1 VRKEAE
7 KDERRRNEIHRFRKR
22 GGRKGRRLW
31 KQQPSF
37 AKSLKRRPNGR
48 QRRQVF
54 ILIKLLVRKRVT
66 RRSRTTERPKPRR
79 VQRLVVTE
87 LAEMGL
93 VRGSGSV
100 VMAMSRSNV
109 VCITLS
115 KMVHVVV
122 VVEAIRMK

>member
-1 VRKEAE
+1 M
-7 KDERRRNEIHRFRKR
+7 
-22 GGRKGRRLW
+22 
-31 KQQPSF
+31 
-37 AKSLKRRPNGR
+37 
-48 QRRQVF
+48 
-54 ILIKLLVRKRVT
+54 
-66 RRSRTTERPKPRR
+66 
-79 VQRLVVTE
+79 TE

-122 VVEAIRMK
+122 VVVVEAIRMK